1 MYYTSVQLFFV
12 KPQRTHLES
21 GEKSLFPKIFNLI
34 NCSTKIER
42 HRLFKICVI
51 FYNYVLYKCTA
62 IFC

>member
-42 HRLFKICVI
+42 HRLFMQKTKCFHLVFCVT
-51 FYNYVLYKCTA
+51 FL
-62 IFC
+62 